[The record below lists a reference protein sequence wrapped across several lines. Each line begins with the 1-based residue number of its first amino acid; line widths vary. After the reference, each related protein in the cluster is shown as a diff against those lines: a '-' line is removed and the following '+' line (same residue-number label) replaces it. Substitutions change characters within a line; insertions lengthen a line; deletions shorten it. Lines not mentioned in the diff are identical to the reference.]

1 MSTRYHASTFTSAA
15 PAANAPFFELRVP
28 SGGRRAYV
36 EELGIFIGSATATNV
51 ALVRTTAQGAG
62 GANSMIGLP
71 EEPANVA
78 TTTSVQSN
86 AFTTAPTFTA
96 ANAGR
101 RAHFPAAVGAGV
113 IWTWPQSDRL
123 VVVAG
128 GSLVLFTP
136 TIAGAALISTY
147 CIWTE

>member
-15 PAANAPFFELRVP
+15 PALNTPFFELRVP
-28 SGGRRAYV
+28 AGGRRAYV
-36 EELGIFIGSATATNV
+36 EEIGVFLGAATATNV
-51 ALVRTTAQGAG
+51 ALVRTNAQGAG
-62 GANSMIGLP
+62 GANSMVGLP
-71 EEPANVA
+71 EEPANAV

-96 ANAGR
+96 TNAGR
-101 RAHFPAAVGAGV
+101 RAHLPAAIGAGL

-136 TIAGAALISTY
+136 TIAGAATISTY
-147 CIWTE
+147 CVWTE